1 MAQLPPRK
9 VSFLKASHHR
19 QQRHQ
24 HQALSTQVLP
34 TAGQGRHTYITEPAG
49 RARMSRTVPMSL
61 PKGMMKGCSRHSLG
75 RCPTDP
81 MGSQMWNKPQG
92 GHVGKDPKCRRKQV
106 VAVPWLLQWSSLMQI
121 QKEPTF
127 PSALGKRLGMAHSC
141 RYFYHPF
148 HVLKPP
154 VISTHFSETHSHMH
168 THPKITKLP
177 NCIDN

>member
-1 MAQLPPRK
+1 MATVVYSQLPPRK
-9 VSFLKASHHR
+9 VSFLKASH
-19 QQRHQ
+19 
-24 HQALSTQVLP
+24 QALSTRVLP
-34 TAGQGRHTYITEPAG
+34 AAGRGRHTYITEPAG

-106 VAVPWLLQWSSLMQI
+106 VAVATWLLQWSSLMQI

-127 PSALGKRLGMAHSC
+127 PSTLGKRLGMAQLSV
-141 RYFYHPF
+141 P
-148 HVLKPP
+148 
-154 VISTHFSETHSHMH
+154 STPC
-168 THPKITKLP
+168 PKTSSY
-177 NCIDN
+177 